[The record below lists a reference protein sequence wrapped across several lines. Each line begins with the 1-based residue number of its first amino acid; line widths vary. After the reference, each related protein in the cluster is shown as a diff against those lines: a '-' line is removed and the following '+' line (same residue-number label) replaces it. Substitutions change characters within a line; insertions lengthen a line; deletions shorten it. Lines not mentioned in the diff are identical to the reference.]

1 MSFDDNPMTQFI
13 YLMHLRS
20 DLMYVKWDKLGLKN
34 LQPLRD
40 EIEERYNQ
48 AIKNKPTGE

>member
-1 MSFDDNPMTQFI
+1 MAYDDDPIVQFI
-13 YLMHLRS
+13 LLDKFRRQ
-20 DLMYVKWDKLGLKN
+20 LMYVKLDTLKLKN

-48 AIKNKPTGE
+48 AIKK